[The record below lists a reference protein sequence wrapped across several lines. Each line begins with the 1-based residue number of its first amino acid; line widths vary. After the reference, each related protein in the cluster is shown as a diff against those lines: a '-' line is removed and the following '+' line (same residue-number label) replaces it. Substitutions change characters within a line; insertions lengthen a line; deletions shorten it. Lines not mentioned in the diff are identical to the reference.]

1 MEQTCTAFIL
11 SDKRNG
17 SYNVRLKEPVDE
29 NLARLNEFVKE
40 AYPKAALEFITYMD
54 IQRENYSNV
63 YRFRNTVWIPSSL
76 HFLFIVLMGLIVM
89 NDETQRRSK
98 EIEIR
103 KVNGAEAPSI
113 LSFWQWTY

>member
-1 MEQTCTAFIL
+1 MKWGDKALGQRLPVQCTMGGGLDSQPTVAGIVEDVNMGFFMEQTCTAFIL

-63 YRFRNTVWIPSSL
+63 YRFRNTVCKS
-76 HFLFIVLMGLIVM
+76 
-89 NDETQRRSK
+89 NT
-98 EIEIR
+98 
-103 KVNGAEAPSI
+103 
-113 LSFWQWTY
+113 